1 MKYFQTVAY
10 CLVNLKFNRS
20 FIVIPHWGW
29 RDAPLSLHVA
39 DGSQIPTQCSSD
51 CIKTYSLLPPSQPR
65 DNQLTPHH
73 THIYM
78 KRNQLLPLAEEYLPL
93 GPIMALKL
101 LLLVRLSSSASSGD
115 LYGSPLWILLL
126 GGVAPTKGV
135 REQKER
141 ERDRVM
147 NRFLIEKPLCLCT
160 RPRRNKIGLLL
171 FCALS

>member
-73 THIYM
+73 THIFM

-101 LLLVRLSSSASSGD
+101 LLLVRLSSSASSSGD
-115 LYGSPLWILLL
+115 FQGRPLWILLL

-141 ERDRVM
+141 ERERPGNESIF
-147 NRFLIEKPLCLCT
+147 NRKAIVPVHPPT
-160 RPRRNKIGLLL
+160 PQ
-171 FCALS
+171 